1 MKILIVN
8 NNMQI
13 GGIQKSLLN
22 LLNSVHD
29 DYDITLLLFSDYGVL
44 LKDVPSNVN
53 VVFADERT
61 KVLGTPWNSLKKT
74 PKMLFCKFY
83 SKIICRLKGKDAALN
98 FLFKKQRKITG
109 FDAVISFSHCTP
121 EKTLSIGT
129 PEFVLNCTESDNKIC
144 FIHCD
149 YIHSNTCSEH
159 NNRIYSRFDRIAC
172 CSESVRKNFLQMI
185 PELENRT
192 FAVRNFYDMSI
203 VEQAKDNPYCYDDN
217 YVNLISVARLS
228 EEKGILRAVKT
239 LADANRKDIR
249 YFVVGSGPQENEIKE
264 YICRHNLQDN
274 VFLLGEMKNPYR
286 YMLNAD
292 YLLVPSY
299 HEAAPM
305 VFDEANI
312 LNLPVIS
319 TKTTSACEML
329 TKFDLIVEEFDN
341 KSFHDIK
348 KTAKTKFFDKDMS
361 LLTKAFNDIIA
372 KSV

>member
-74 PKMLFCKFY
+74 PKMLFYKFY

-109 FDAVISFSHCTP
+109 FDAIISFSHCTP
-121 EKTLSIGT
+121 EKDLSIGT

-149 YIHSNTCSEH
+149 YIHSETCSTH
-159 NNRIYSRFDRIAC
+159 NNNIYKRFDKIAC
-172 CSESVRKNFLQMI
+172 CSESVKKNFLQMI
-185 PELENRT
+185 PELT
-192 FAVRNFYDMSI
+192 DKSFAVRNFYDLSV
-203 VEQAKDNPYCYDDN
+203 VEQAKDNPYKYDNN
-217 YVNLISVARLS
+217 YINLVSVARLS
-228 EEKGILRAVKT
+228 EEKGILRAIK
-239 LADANRKDIR
+239 AIAQSNRQDLR
-249 YFVVGSGPQENEIKE
+249 YYVVGYGPQENEINE
-264 YICRHNLQDN
+264 YIEKNGLSDR
-274 VFLLGEMKNPYR
+274 VFLLGEKKNPYR
-286 YMLNAD
+286 YMAKAD

-305 VFDEANI
+305 VFDEANM

-319 TKTTSACEML
+319 TNTTSAREML
-329 TKFDLIVEEFDN
+329 TA
-341 KSFHDIK
+341 
-348 KTAKTKFFDKDMS
+348 T
-361 LLTKAFNDIIA
+361 DIIDDDVENLFSKINVKEHDFYREVSTNIVQQNQF
-372 KSV
+372 KSLVIE